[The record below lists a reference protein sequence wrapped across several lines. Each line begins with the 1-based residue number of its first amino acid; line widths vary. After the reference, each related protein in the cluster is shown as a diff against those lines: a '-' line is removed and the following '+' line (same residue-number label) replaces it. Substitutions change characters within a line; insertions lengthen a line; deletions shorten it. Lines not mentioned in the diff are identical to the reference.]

1 MPDFDA
7 RYRRAFEQ
15 YLSDRSEA
23 ALGAAYELGREAVGS
38 GRGVLELADAHHRA
52 LEGVLADGD
61 AGPELAA
68 AAADF
73 FREALA
79 MLELALGGF
88 SAAHE
93 TARLQ
98 AEHAKRQRM
107 LAAASLAINAELSP
121 EAILQIAADQAQRI
135 LEAASAEAE
144 MDVRR
149 EIGVARAGEPDAR
162 VVSAVAPGGAAANGD
177 GRRVEAPIAGRGGA
191 TLGRLAVIDAAR
203 PDAE

>member
-7 RYRRAFEQ
+7 RYRRAFEE
-15 YLSDRSEA
+15 YLADRSEA
-23 ALGAAYELGREAVGS
+23 ALGAAYELGRNAVAS
-38 GRGVLELADAHHRA
+38 GRGVLDIADAHHRA
-52 LEGVLADGD
+52 LEAVLGERE

-93 TARLQ
+93 TAQLQ
-98 AEHAKRQRM
+98 AEHAQRQRM

-121 EAILQIAADQAQRI
+121 ETILQIAADQAQRI
-135 LEAASAEAE
+135 LEASHAEAE
-144 MDVRR
+144 MHVRR
-149 EIGVARAGEPDAR
+149 EIGLARAGEPDAR
-162 VVSAVAPGGAAANGD
+162 VLRAVATGGAAANGD

-191 TLGRLAVIDAAR
+191 TLGRLAVVD
-203 PDAE
+203 